1 MHKFKSKLIVM
12 LFMYSIATTAIVYQ
26 NYIFIANLFKKYRAF
41 EWLCT
46 DKNSEGDFFL
56 CVAQENYIHFLLVTG
71 LIIQFISGFI
81 GGILI
86 NILSKKRYISK
97 IAFIFLIIGWML
109 LSISLSYSKYYMDNY
124 TRLLILSWGSSH
136 TKKAFKRIS
145 MLFNLAFICFGIG
158 SDNSYLPIIYYINER
173 YPIDDNIIKSKLEA
187 SENKLSALRN
197 ILRNKNYILI
207 SAMSSLAVLSLFV
220 GNVLIIALN
229 KFDSENNVTLIISMY
244 VLICIAP
251 SFFISNLLDHKY
263 NYNQNTNNEN
273 TIKNNE
279 SNINENENEDD
290 DDNVTSIVISND
302 DDINRN
308 AVISSEALISH
319 NAIITPN
326 TVISPNVITATN
338 IVISTAT
345 DAMLANS
352 NTSVLKSDMIGI
364 SPGRNGKNKRKSFIH
379 NSSGSNTIINDDID
393 VSIVGNDFT
402 RNRRSESHN
411 SSLSDFYKKKSYVS
425 RFSDPNFENLHSPNG
440 DIENAQGHNVINMD
454 IENYIKQNENNIT
467 PRNRHISTISYGKSS
482 TLKENEENGESGKVG
497 ESKKNENC
505 EKKENNEEKE
515 KNEKGDEKDDEKT
528 MKIIIHP
535 SESINKEIQKKNK
548 LKNINFEIFKKQ
560 VVSSCYIFIV
570 IEFFILTF
578 SNCFFMFSLFDIY
591 ENSVFGNTLDIY
603 SYILPSSFIIT
614 LIFGIVADIISIHN
628 FISFNLTLGII
639 VFILTLIYYQT
650 MSVIVGYMSLV
661 IYFFHQ
667 SFFAN
672 HMYMYMSTV
681 FKEDNF
687 PILIGIVNMWASI
700 AFFMSYK
707 IHEIIKYNKSKIYGK
722 ITIEVIIVS
731 YMLIFLFH
739 ILYIKKKNHWNDDEL
754 EYKEIQC
761 PC

>member
-1 MHKFKSKLIVM
+1 MHRFKSKLIVM

-124 TRLLILSWGSSH
+124 TKLIILSLGSSH
-136 TKKAFKRIS
+136 TQIAFKRIS
-145 MLFNLAFICFGIG
+145 ILFNLAFICFGIG

-187 SENKLSALRN
+187 SEDKLSALRN

-229 KFDSENNVTLIISMY
+229 RFDSENNVILIISMY

-251 SFFISNLLDHKY
+251 SFFISNLLDHKN
-263 NYNQNTNNEN
+263 NYNQNLNTEN

-279 SNINENENEDD
+279 SNINENEDEDAD
-290 DDNVTSIVISND
+290 DVTSIVISND
-302 DDINRN
+302 DDLNHN
-308 AVISSEALISH
+308 VVMPSEALISH

-345 DAMLANS
+345 DDMLANS
-352 NTSVLKSDMIGI
+352 NTSILKSDMIGI
-364 SPGRNGKNKRKSFIH
+364 SPIRNGKKKRNSFVH
-379 NSSGSNTIINDDID
+379 NSSGSNTIINDSID
-393 VSIVGNDFT
+393 VSIVSNDFA
-402 RNRRSESHN
+402 RNKRSESH
-411 SSLSDFYKKKSYVS
+411 SSTLNDFYKKKNYTS
-425 RFSDPNFENLHSPNG
+425 RLSDPRFETLNTPND
-440 DIENAQGHNVINMD
+440 DINNTQVHNVINMD

-467 PRNRHISTISYGKSS
+467 PRNKHLNTISYGKSS
-482 TLKENEENGESGKVG
+482 TLKENEKDGEIGKIKESGKN
-497 ESKKNENC
+497 EENDKNE
-505 EKKENNEEKE
+505 ENN
-515 KNEKGDEKDDEKT
+515 KNDDQA

-535 SESINKEIQKKNK
+535 SESLNNEIQKKNK

-578 SNCFFMFSLFDIY
+578 SNFFFMLSLFDIY

-628 FISFNLTLGII
+628 FISFNLILGII
-639 VFILTLIYYQT
+639 VFILTFIYYQT
-650 MSVIVGYMSLV
+650 MSVIVGYTSLI

-681 FKEDNF
+681 FKEENF

-700 AFFMSYK
+700 AFFLSYK
-707 IHEIIKYNKSKIYGK
+707 IHEILKYNKNKMYGK
-722 ITIEVIIVS
+722 ITVVVIIIS
-731 YMLIFLFH
+731 YILIFLFH
-739 ILYIKKKNHWNDDEL
+739 ILHIKKKAHWDNNEL
-754 EYKEIQC
+754 EYKEAQC
-761 PC
+761 CC

>member
-1 MHKFKSKLIVM
+1 MCKLKSKLIVI

-46 DKNSEGDFFL
+46 NKNSEGDFFL
-56 CVAQENYIHFLLVTG
+56 CIDQENYVHFLLVTG

-124 TRLLILSWGSSH
+124 TKLSILSWMGSH
-136 TKKAFKRIS
+136 TEKAFKRIS
-145 MLFNLAFICFGIG
+145 ILFNLAFICFGIG

-173 YPIDDNIIKSKLEA
+173 YPIDDNMIKSKLEA
-187 SENKLSALRN
+187 SKSKLSALKN

-229 KFDSENNVTLIISMY
+229 KFDSENNVILIISMY

-251 SFFISNLLDHKY
+251 SFFISNLLDYKN

-279 SNINENENEDD
+279 SNINENEDD
-290 DDNVTSIVISND
+290 VTSIVISNH
-302 DDINRN
+302 DDINHN
-308 AVISSEALISH
+308 VVISSEALISH
-319 NAIITPN
+319 NAVITPN

-345 DAMLANS
+345 DVMAANS
-352 NTSVLKSDMIGI
+352 NSSVLKPDMIGI
-364 SPGRNGKNKRKSFIH
+364 CASRNSKKKGKHHIH
-379 NSSGSNTIINDDID
+379 NINGSSTIINDNLDA
-393 VSIVGNDFT
+393 SIGGNDFSE
-402 RNRRSESHN
+402 NMGSESHN
-411 SSLSDFYKKKSYVS
+411 SSLSDHYKKKNYTSIFTDS
-425 RFSDPNFENLHSPNG
+425 RYESLNSPSD
-440 DIENAQGHNVINMD
+440 DIENTQVLNVINMN
-454 IENYIKQNENNIT
+454 IENYIT
-467 PRNRHISTISYGKSS
+467 PINKHLNGVSYGKSL
-482 TLKENEENGESGKVG
+482 TQKESEKIGENVK
-497 ESKKNENC
+497 
-505 EKKENNEEKE
+505 NEEK
-515 KNEKGDEKDDEKT
+515 T
-528 MKIIIHP
+528 PKIAIHP
-535 SESINKEIQKKNK
+535 SESINKEIKKKNK
-548 LKNINFEIFKKQ
+548 LKNINFDIFKKQ
-560 VVSSCYIFIV
+560 VISSCYIFIV

-628 FISFNLTLGII
+628 FISFNLILGII

-650 MSVIVGYMSLV
+650 TSVIVGYMSLI

-707 IHEIIKYNKSKIYGK
+707 SHELIKYSKRKVYGK
-722 ITIEVIIVS
+722 ITVGIIIIS
-731 YMLIFLFH
+731 YMLIFIFH
-739 ILYIKKKNHWNDDEL
+739 LLHIKKKTHWNSKEV
-754 EYKEIQC
+754 EYRESQC
-761 PC
+761 YC

>member
-1 MHKFKSKLIVM
+1 M

-46 DKNSEGDFFL
+46 DKNAEGDFFL

-124 TRLLILSWGSSH
+124 TRLVILSWGSSH
-136 TKKAFKRIS
+136 TQTAFKRIS
-145 MLFNLAFICFGIG
+145 ILFNLAFICFGIG

-173 YPIDDNIIKSKLEA
+173 YPIGDNIIKSKLETP
-187 SENKLSALRN
+187 EDKLSALRN

-229 KFDSENNVTLIISMY
+229 KFDSENNVILIISMY

-251 SFFISNLLDHKY
+251 SFFISNLLDHKH

-290 DDNVTSIVISND
+290 DDDDVTSIVISND
-302 DDINRN
+302 DDLNHN
-308 AVISSEALISH
+308 VIMPSEALISH

-345 DAMLANS
+345 DDMLANS
-352 NTSVLKSDMIGI
+352 NTSLLKSDMIGI
-364 SPGRNGKNKRKSFIH
+364 SPGRNGKKKRNSFVH
-379 NSSGSNTIINDDID
+379 NNSGSNTIINDSID
-393 VSIVGNDFT
+393 ASIVGNDFA
-402 RNRRSESHN
+402 RNKRSESHS
-411 SSLSDFYKKKSYVS
+411 SSLNDFYKKKNYTS
-425 RFSDPNFENLHSPNG
+425 RLSDPRFESLNSPND
-440 DIENAQGHNVINMD
+440 DIENTQVHNVINMD

-467 PRNRHISTISYGKSS
+467 PRNKHLNTISYGKSS
-482 TLKENEENGESGKVG
+482 TLKENEKNGETGKIKESGKN
-497 ESKKNENC
+497 EENDKNE
-505 EKKENNEEKE
+505 E
-515 KNEKGDEKDDEKT
+515 NEKVDEKT

-535 SESINKEIQKKNK
+535 SESINNEIQKKNK

-628 FISFNLTLGII
+628 FISFNLILGII

-650 MSVIVGYMSLV
+650 MSVVVGYMSLI

-681 FKEDNF
+681 FKEENF

-722 ITIEVIIVS
+722 ITIVVIITS

-739 ILYIKKKNHWNDDEL
+739 ILHIKKKNHWNNNEL
-754 EYKEIQC
+754 EYKEAQC
-761 PC
+761 CC

>member
-1 MHKFKSKLIVM
+1 MCKLKSKLIVI

-46 DKNSEGDFFL
+46 NKSSGGDFFL
-56 CVAQENYIHFLLVTG
+56 CIDQENYIHFLLVTG
-71 LIIQFISGFI
+71 LIIQFMSGFI

-124 TRLLILSWGSSH
+124 TRLTILSWGGSH
-136 TKKAFKRIS
+136 TQKAFKRIS
-145 MLFNLAFICFGIG
+145 ILFNLAFICFGIG

-173 YPIDDNIIKSKLEA
+173 YPIDDNMIKSKLEA
-187 SENKLSALRN
+187 SKSKLSALKN

-229 KFDSENNVTLIISMY
+229 KFDSENNVILIISMY

-251 SFFISNLLDHKY
+251 SFFISNLLDYKN
-263 NYNQNTNNEN
+263 NYNQNMNNTN

-279 SNINENENEDD
+279 SNINENDNEDD
-290 DDNVTSIVISND
+290 VTSIVISND
-302 DDINRN
+302 DDMNN
-308 AVISSEALISH
+308 NVVISSEPFISH
-319 NAIITPN
+319 NAVITPN

-345 DAMLANS
+345 DAMIGTSNS
-352 NTSVLKSDMIGI
+352 SVLNTDMISI
-364 SPGRNGKNKRKSFIH
+364 CASRNGKKKRKNHMH
-379 NSSGSNTIINDDID
+379 NSNGNSTIINDDID
-393 VSIVGNDFT
+393 IDANENDANGNDA
-402 RNRRSESHN
+402 NGNGANGNGANENDANESHN
-411 SSLSDFYKKKSYVS
+411 SNLNEHYKKKNYTS
-425 RFSDPNFENLHSPNG
+425 RFTDSRYESLTSPSD
-440 DIENAQGHNVINMD
+440 DIENTQVLNVINMN
-454 IENYIKQNENNIT
+454 IENYIS
-467 PRNRHISTISYGKSS
+467 PRNKHLKGVSYAKSL
-482 TLKENEENGESGKVG
+482 TQKES
-497 ESKKNENC
+497 
-505 EKKENNEEKE
+505 EKNEEKI
-515 KNEKGDEKDDEKT
+515 T
-528 MKIIIHP
+528 KIAIHP
-535 SESINKEIQKKNK
+535 SESINKEINKKNK

-560 VVSSCYIFIV
+560 VISSCYIFIV

-591 ENSVFGNTLDIY
+591 ENNVFGNTLDIY

-628 FISFNLTLGII
+628 FISFNLILGII

-650 MSVIVGYMSLV
+650 TSVIVGYMSLV

-672 HMYMYMSTV
+672 HMYMYMSTI

-687 PILIGIVNMWASI
+687 PILIGIINMWASI

-707 IHEIIKYNKSKIYGK
+707 SHELIKYSKIKIYGK
-722 ITIEVIIVS
+722 ITVGIIIVS
-731 YMLIFLFH
+731 YIIIFLFH
-739 ILYIKKKNHWNDDEL
+739 LLHIKKKTHWND
-754 EYKEIQC
+754 KEIEYRESQC
-761 PC
+761 YC